1 LGKHILV
8 IIPARGNS
16 KGIPR
21 KNLRA
26 LNGKPLIYYSITN
39 ALSSIYNP
47 DVFVSSDDEEI
58 INIALKIGAQIIRR
72 ESRLAQDAT
81 TLDPVIYDGYLQAKE
96 ITNKSYD
103 LIITL
108 QPTSPLL
115 QTASLDAA
123 IARMLEKSEI
133 DTILSAIEDKHL
145 TWGKV
150 GEHYIPNFSE
160 RLNRQYLPD
169 NYKET
174 GGFLIT
180 RPAIISENN
189 RIGKRVDLHLLN
201 GEEAIDIDN
210 FVDWNIC
217 TYYLKRKRIVFVIT
231 GYHEV
236 GLGHAY
242 RGLNVAN
249 EILDHEIIF
258 LVDSKS
264 EEAFKLIARNNYK
277 VFKQEQA
284 DLLDDLNKLNPDVII
299 NDRLDTSEPYM
310 QALLD
315 KKYLCINFEDL
326 GSGHSLAHL
335 TINALYQDG
344 VNHGHVVFGSK
355 YVILRQEFELSRTK
369 VLKELE
375 EVLITFGGIDPNN
388 FTEKVLKSIYPLCYD
403 AGINIK
409 IIAGLGYK
417 HYDQLPNLKGVE
429 VLRNVKNISAHML
442 EADLAF
448 TSGGRTTYELA
459 SLGIPTIVICQNER
473 ELTHKFAAP
482 ENGFLQLGLGSN
494 LNDADIINA
503 FTKMTDVEVRKDM
516 HDKMLSKKLLQGK
529 QHVID
534 LIQSKIASFN
544 YEQ

>member
-1 LGKHILV
+1 LDKHILV

-39 ALSSIYNP
+39 ALSSSYQP

-58 INIALKIGAQIIRR
+58 INIALKVGAKIINRD
-72 ESRLAQDAT
+72 SQLAQDAT

-96 ITNKSYD
+96 KTQKAYD

-123 IARMLEKSEI
+123 IARMLDKPEI

-145 TWGKV
+145 TWGKNIEDYV
-150 GEHYIPNFSE
+150 PNFSE

-180 RPAIISENN
+180 RPSIISENN
-189 RIGKRVDLHLLN
+189 RIGKKVDLYLLS

-217 TYYLKRKRIVFVIT
+217 AYYLKRKRIVFVIT

-264 EEAFKLIARNNYK
+264 EEAFNLIAKNNYK
-277 VFKQEQA
+277 VYRQEQKE
-284 DLLDDLNKLNPDVII
+284 LLDDIYKLDPDVII
-299 NDRLDTSEPYM
+299 NDKLDTSEAYM

-326 GSGHSLAHL
+326 GEGHSLAHL

-344 VNHGHVVFGSK
+344 VDHGNVVFGSE
-355 YVILRQEFELSRTK
+355 YVILRQEFELSKTK
-369 VLKELE
+369 VLNGMQ

-388 FTEKVLKSIYPLCYD
+388 FTEKVLKSIYPACFD
-403 AGINIK
+403 ANIKVK

-417 HYDQLPNLKGVE
+417 HYDQLPDLKGVE
-429 VLRNVKNISAHML
+429 VLRNVKNISEHML
-442 EADLAF
+442 NADLAF

-459 SLGIPTIVICQNER
+459 SLGIPTVVICQNER

-482 ENGFLQLGLGSN
+482 ENGFLHLGLGTKLSGE
-494 LNDADIINA
+494 DIVNA
-503 FTKMTDVEVRKDM
+503 FSKMTQTELRKDM
-516 HDKMLSKKLLQGK
+516 HHKMLSKKLLQGK
-529 QHVID
+529 QQVID
-534 LIQSKIASFN
+534 LIQSKIASFK
-544 YEQ
+544 YE